1 MVKTGLGS
9 GVRKS
14 LEGGDAQSIDAA
26 NIDDACWGARGR
38 SGFKKGCDSLRE
50 LKDTFQV
57 EVEDTIPCCGG
68 ILVEGLAPVAAAVV
82 DEDVE
87 LCNLLVSA
95 TLRSRCFLF
104 KTRC

>member
-14 LEGGDAQSIDAA
+14 LEGGDAQSIDAT

-38 SGFKKGCDSLRE
+38 SGFEKGCDSLRE

-57 EVEDTIPCCGG
+57 EVEDAIPCCGG